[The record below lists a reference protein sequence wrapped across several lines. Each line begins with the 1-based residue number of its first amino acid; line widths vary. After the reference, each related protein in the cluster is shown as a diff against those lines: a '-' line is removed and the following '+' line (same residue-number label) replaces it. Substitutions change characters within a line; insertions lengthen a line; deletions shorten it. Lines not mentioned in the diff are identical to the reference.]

1 MLDSKHPVGDQGELS
16 MPEHPDW
23 QLAGSAP
30 ELYELYLV
38 PAITS
43 KWAADLIE
51 RASPV
56 PGEAVLDVA
65 CGTGVVARLAAE
77 RMARGR
83 VVGLDLNSGM
93 LAVARSAPRAGPPIE
108 WVEGSVLD
116 LPFDDGSFDLVLCQ
130 LGLQFFPDR
139 PLAVREMRRVL
150 GVSGRI
156 ALSVFSAIEQTPAAY
171 AFVQAL
177 DRHFGPTASATKRA
191 EHMFRDADE
200 VGTLLATEGFQQV
213 VVQTVSKRISFPS
226 VLDYVRFQLIATPM
240 AGLLGNRSDRE
251 RDKEIEIIASHT
263 ASLLD
268 PEMLRDG
275 RLVFPQVAHVA
286 TARHGD

>member
-1 MLDSKHPVGDQGELS
+1 ML
-16 MPEHPDW
+16 EHEHW

-30 ELYELYLV
+30 ELYERYLV

-43 KWAADLIE
+43 KWATDLIE

-93 LAVARSAPRAGPPIE
+93 LAVARSVPRSGLPIE
-108 WVEGSVLD
+108 WIEGSVLT
-116 LPFDDGSFDLVLCQ
+116 LPFDDGSFDLVVCQ

-139 PLAVREMRRVL
+139 PLALREMRRVL
-150 GVSGRI
+150 GDTGRI

-171 AFVQAL
+171 ALVQAL
-177 DRHFGPTASATKRA
+177 DRQFGPAASATKRT

-200 VGTLLATEGFQQV
+200 VGTLLTTEGFRQV
-213 VVQTVSKRISFPS
+213 VVKTVTKRITFPS

-240 AGLLGNRSDRE
+240 AGLLSDRNDVE
-251 RDKEIEIIASHT
+251 RETIIGHVASAT
-263 ASLLD
+263 QSLLD

-275 RLVFPQVAHVA
+275 RLCFPQEAHVA
-286 TARHGD
+286 TAFRGG

>member
-1 MLDSKHPVGDQGELS
+1 MGVP
-16 MPEHPDW
+16 MPEHQHW

-30 ELYELYLV
+30 ELYERYLV

-51 RASPV
+51 RATPMH
-56 PGEAVLDVA
+56 GEAVLDVA

-83 VVGLDLNSGM
+83 VVGLDLNPGM
-93 LAVARSAPRAGPPIE
+93 LAVARSASHAGPPIE
-108 WVEGSVLD
+108 WVEGSVLS
-116 LPFDDGSFDLVLCQ
+116 LPFDDSSFDLVLCQ

-139 PLAVREMRRVL
+139 PLALREMRRVL
-150 GVSGRI
+150 GQSGRI

-177 DRHFGPTASATKRA
+177 DRSFGPTASATKRA
-191 EHMFRDADE
+191 EHIFSDAAD
-200 VGTLLATEGFQQV
+200 VATLLTTEGFEDV
-213 VVQTVSKRISFPS
+213 VVKTVTQRISFPS

-240 AGLLGNRSDRE
+240 AGLLDDRSDLERE
-251 RDKEIEIIASHT
+251 QAIEAIAAHT
-263 ASLLD
+263 ASLLE

-275 RLVFPQVAHVA
+275 RLTFPQVAHVA
-286 TARHGD
+286 LARHGN

>member
-1 MLDSKHPVGDQGELS
+1 
-16 MPEHPDW
+16 MPEYEHW
-23 QLAGSAP
+23 QLDGSAP
-30 ELYELYLV
+30 ELYERYLV

-43 KWAADLIE
+43 VWAADLID
-51 RASPV
+51 RAGLR

-83 VVGLDLNSGM
+83 IVGLDLNPGM
-93 LAVARSAPRAGPPIE
+93 LAVARSAPTSGAPTE
-108 WVEGSVLD
+108 WIEGSALS
-116 LPFDDGSFDLVLCQ
+116 LPFGDGSFDLVLCQ

-139 PLAVREMRRVL
+139 PLALREMKRVL
-150 GVSGRI
+150 APSGRI
-156 ALSVFSAIEQTPAAY
+156 ALSVYSALEQTPAAH

-177 DRHFGPTASATKRA
+177 DRHLGPDASTIKRA
-191 EHMFRDADE
+191 EHIFPVPDE
-200 VGTLLATEGFQQV
+200 VGALMGREGFEQV
-213 VVQTVSKRISFPS
+213 IVETVTKRITFPS

-240 AGLLGNRSDRE
+240 AGLLGDRNDTARE
-251 RDKEIEIIASHT
+251 TVIKDIAADT

-275 RLVFPQVAHVA
+275 RLSFPQVAHVA
-286 TARHGD
+286 TARRRH

>member
-1 MLDSKHPVGDQGELS
+1 MGVP
-16 MPEHPDW
+16 MPEHQHW

-30 ELYELYLV
+30 ELYERYLV

-51 RASPV
+51 RATPMHE
-56 PGEAVLDVA
+56 EAVLDVA

-83 VVGLDLNSGM
+83 VVGLDLNPGM
-93 LAVARSAPRAGPPIE
+93 LAVARSASHAGPPIE
-108 WVEGSVLD
+108 WVEGSVLS
-116 LPFDDGSFDLVLCQ
+116 LPFDDKSFDLVLCQ

-139 PLAVREMRRVL
+139 PLALREMRRVL
-150 GVSGRI
+150 GKSGRI

-177 DRHFGPTASATKRA
+177 DRNFGPTASATKRT
-191 EHMFRDADE
+191 EHIFSDAAD
-200 VGTLLATEGFQQV
+200 VATLLTTEGFEDV
-213 VVQTVSKRISFPS
+213 VVKTVTQRISFPS

-240 AGLLGNRSDRE
+240 AGLLDDRSDLERE
-251 RDKEIEIIASHT
+251 QAIEAIAAHT
-263 ASLLD
+263 ASLLE

-275 RLVFPQVAHVA
+275 RLTFPQVAHVA
-286 TARHGD
+286 LARHGN